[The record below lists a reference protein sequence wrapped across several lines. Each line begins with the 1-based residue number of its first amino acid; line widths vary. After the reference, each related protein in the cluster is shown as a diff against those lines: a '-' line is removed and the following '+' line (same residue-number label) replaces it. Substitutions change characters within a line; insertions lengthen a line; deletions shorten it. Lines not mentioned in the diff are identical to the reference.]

1 MKVTLL
7 ASLSADG
14 FIAPQSNGS
23 SLLWTSAED
32 TRFFIQQ
39 SKEIGTLIMGSA
51 TFDTIQKKHL
61 PFKGRTIIVLS
72 NSRQITEY
80 QPTQVRVESG
90 EPKEVL
96 KKLAQE
102 GVTQVAITGGASIYT
117 QFMKAGVVD
126 ELYLTIE
133 SVVFGSGI
141 KLFNQK
147 IDTQLSL
154 LEVID
159 LSDQTKVLH
168 YKVEK

>member
-7 ASLSADG
+7 ASLTVDG

-61 PFKGRTIIVLS
+61 PFTGRTIIVLS
-72 NSRQITEY
+72 NSRQMTEY
-80 QPTQVRVESG
+80 DPSQVRVESG

-96 KKLAQE
+96 EKLAQE
-102 GVTQVAITGGASIYT
+102 GVTKVAITGGASIYT
-117 QFMKAGVVD
+117 QYMKAGVVD

-133 SVVFGSGI
+133 PVVFGSGV
-141 KLFNQK
+141 KLF
-147 IDTQLSL
+147 TQTVDSKLLL
-154 LEVID
+154 LEVIN
-159 LSDQTKVLH
+159 LSDQTKVMH